1 MRGVVFKADNAGAL
15 IDIGAK
21 APALLPLAEA
31 SLLRVK
37 NMEDIGLVAGM
48 EEEFSIVAEDDSQGR
63 FILSLKKLQLDLAW
77 ERCRQLLTDDVP
89 VRGTVSGRLTRE
101 DDSTE
106 RQLKKRRWR
115 TRDVRARP
123 LAEC

>member
-106 RQLKKRRWR
+106 RQLKQRRWR

>member
-123 LAEC
+123 LAEY

>member
-1 MRGVVFKADNAGAL
+1 MSSGTITPLHSVISQVRGVVFKADNSGAL

-48 EEEFSIVAEDDSQGR
+48 EEEFAIVSEDDSQGR

-89 VRGTVSGRLTRE
+89 VRGTVS
-101 DDSTE
+101 
-106 RQLKKRRWR
+106 
-115 TRDVRARP
+115 
-123 LAEC
+123 